1 MHPDMQMVYDL
12 YHGNKRM
19 GAPGVQD
26 ELIWSCEDKR
36 WQVALKRM
44 GRLRLQGA
52 RCERIWLLLESGK
65 QGTWLH
71 LVKRKER

>member
-26 ELIWSCEDKR
+26 TLIYSWGQQE
-36 WQVALKRM
+36 WQRALKHL
-44 GRLRLQGA
+44 GRLRLRSKRG
-52 RCERIWLLLESGK
+52 ERVWLLLETTGPA
-65 QGTWLH
+65 TWLH
-71 LVKRKER
+71 LVERKER